1 MIEVLVK
8 IILRRILVHVIVRRS
23 CKIGEYVDIKNC
35 LGKKRLFGKL
45 VLISI

>member
-8 IILRRILVHVIVRRS
+8 IIICGILVHIIVRRS

-35 LGKKRLFGKL
+35 LGKKRLYGKL
-45 VLISI
+45 VLINI